1 MNNQKIANINVRIKG
16 FFTRFLE
23 FTYPMHKLNGRQ
35 QRVLS
40 LLLYHHHVLKSQITN
55 NKILWK
61 QVFDYDTKVE
71 IYTELGIQSGALE
84 NILSQLR
91 KKNVIVDNVI
101 SPVYIPILDN
111 KSNKF
116 SMVFNFNIIDEGTT
130 KNS

>member
-1 MNNQKIANINVRIKG
+1 MKVANVNVRIKT

-35 QRVLS
+35 QKVLA
-40 LLLYHHHVLKSQITN
+40 LLLYHHYLLKSQITN

-91 KKNVIVDNVI
+91 KKNVVVDNVI
-101 SPVYIPILDN
+101 SPAYVPVLDK

-116 SMVFNFNIIDEGTT
+116 SMVFNFNIIDEGGT
-130 KNS
+130 KGS